1 MLKTIVNTIAVLVG
15 GCIGLVL
22 KKGLADPLMKALG
35 LCTLFIGI
43 TGVMSGKRTLLIIQK
58 TRERPVLAVDRAFPF
73 PFSLRGTLRR
83 VEHYT
88 LTVRLRLLEYVFIL
102 MRECE

>member
-15 GCIGLVL
+15 GCIGLLL
-22 KKGLADPLMKALG
+22 KKGLPQRLTDTLMKALG

-83 VEHYT
+83 VEHY
-88 LTVRLRLLEYVFIL
+88 IL
-102 MRECE
+102 